1 MLWVGPMLVSDPW
14 FRKLDPQTKALVE
27 KAAKEAAAYEW
38 KWSAEQDEI
47 ALKEC
52 LARGMVINDVSDEPA
67 WTEAARSV
75 WPQFYDKFVGKA
87 VVDEALAIMQQ

>member
-1 MLWVGPMLVSDPW
+1 MV
-14 FRKLDPQTKALVE
+14 PQARP
-27 KAAKEAAAYEW
+27 ADAAYEW

-67 WTEAARSV
+67 WTEVARSV
-75 WPQFYDKFVGKA
+75 WPQFYDKVGGKA

>member
-1 MLWVGPMLVSDPW
+1 MLWVGPILVSDPW

-75 WPQFYDKFVGKA
+75 WPQFYDKVGGKA
-87 VVDEALAIMQQ
+87 VVEEALAIMQQ

>member
-1 MLWVGPMLVSDPW
+1 MVPQARPADQGPCGKG
-14 FRKLDPQTKALVE
+14 RQ
-27 KAAKEAAAYEW
+27 EW

-75 WPQFYDKFVGKA
+75 WPQFYDKVGGKA
-87 VVDEALAIMQQ
+87 VVEEALAIMQQ

>member
-1 MLWVGPMLVSDPW
+1 MVPQ
-14 FRKLDPQTKALVE
+14 LDPQTKALVE

-38 KWSAEQDEI
+38 KWSAGNRMN

-52 LARGMVINDVSDEPA
+52 LARGMVINDVSRREPA

-75 WPQFYDKFVGKA
+75 WPQFYDKVGGK
-87 VVDEALAIMQQ
+87 VRGGQSLAIMQQ